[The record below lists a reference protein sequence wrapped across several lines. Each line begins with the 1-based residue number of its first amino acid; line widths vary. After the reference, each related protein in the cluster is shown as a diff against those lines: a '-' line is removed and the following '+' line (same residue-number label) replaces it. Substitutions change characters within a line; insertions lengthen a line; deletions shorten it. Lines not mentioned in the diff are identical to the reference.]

1 MSQAEM
7 EHKDSNTTPHKCP
20 DDKEEELSKLKAH
33 VIEIEK
39 LHEQQ
44 VATLEDK
51 LKQTEKELRAEILK
65 CKTEK
70 TKFHNLDEKEEEL
83 SKLKDLAKE
92 VEDQVAEL

>member
-1 MSQAEM
+1 M
-7 EHKDSNTTPHKCP
+7 
-20 DDKEEELSKLKAH
+20 
-33 VIEIEK
+33 
-39 LHEQQ
+39 
-44 VATLEDK
+44 
-51 LKQTEKELRAEILK
+51 KQTEKELRAEILK

>member
-44 VATLEDK
+44 VATLEGK
-51 LKQTEKELRAEILK
+51 LKQTEMELQTQLRK
-65 CKTEK
+65 HKTSN
-70 TKFHNLDEKEEEL
+70 T
-83 SKLKDLAKE
+83 
-92 VEDQVAEL
+92 